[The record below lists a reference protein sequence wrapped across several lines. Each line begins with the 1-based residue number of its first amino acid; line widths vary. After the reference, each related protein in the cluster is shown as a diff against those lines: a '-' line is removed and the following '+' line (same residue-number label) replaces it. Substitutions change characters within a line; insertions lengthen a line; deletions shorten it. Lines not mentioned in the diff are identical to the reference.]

1 MSFGNILIL
10 VVLQAIDE
18 YFKMLSH
25 TSKSSTIYGMLK
37 LLPLW
42 VVRLA
47 LGSGL
52 LRLATNLFSP
62 VFTRPLLEVVRGV
75 TSNKDLQ
82 TMFMYCW
89 GDYGCLPSRTTFVM
103 QVGGRSLLIP
113 SILLTLPSPGNSEPT
128 LYEVWRSLPSRRQQ

>member
-1 MSFGNILIL
+1 M
-10 VVLQAIDE
+10 QAIDE

-37 LLPLW
+37 LVPLW

-47 LGSGL
+47 LATGV
-52 LRLATNLFSP
+52 LRLVTNLFSP
-62 VFTRPLLEVVRGV
+62 VFTRALLDVVTEV

-103 QVGGRSLLIP
+103 QVGRHSSNP
-113 SILLTLPSPGNSEPT
+113 FNPCHLTI
-128 LYEVWRSLPSRRQQ
+128 SRQL

>member
-1 MSFGNILIL
+1 M
-10 VVLQAIDE
+10 QAIDE

-47 LGSGL
+47 LASGV

-62 VFTRPLLEVVRGV
+62 VFTRPLLDVVTEV

-103 QVGGRSLLIP
+103 QVGRWSLLIP
-113 SILLTLPSPGNSEPT
+113 SILVILPSPGNSEPT
-128 LYEVWRSLPSRRQQ
+128 LYEVWRSLPSWRQQ

>member
-1 MSFGNILIL
+1 
-10 VVLQAIDE
+10 
-18 YFKMLSH
+18 MLSH

-47 LGSGL
+47 LASGV

-62 VFTRPLLEVVRGV
+62 VFTRPLLEVVTEV

-103 QVGGRSLLIP
+103 QVGRWSLLLIP
-113 SILLTLPSPGNSEPT
+113 SILVILPSPGNSEPT
-128 LYEVWRSLPSRRQQ
+128 LYEMWRSLPSWRQQ

>member
-1 MSFGNILIL
+1 
-10 VVLQAIDE
+10 
-18 YFKMLSH
+18 MLSH

-37 LLPLW
+37 LVPLW

-47 LGSGL
+47 LATGV
-52 LRLATNLFSP
+52 LRLVTNLFSP
-62 VFTRPLLEVVRGV
+62 VFTRALLDVVTEV

-103 QVGGRSLLIP
+103 QVGRHSSNP
-113 SILLTLPSPGNSEPT
+113 FNPCHLTI
-128 LYEVWRSLPSRRQQ
+128 SRQL